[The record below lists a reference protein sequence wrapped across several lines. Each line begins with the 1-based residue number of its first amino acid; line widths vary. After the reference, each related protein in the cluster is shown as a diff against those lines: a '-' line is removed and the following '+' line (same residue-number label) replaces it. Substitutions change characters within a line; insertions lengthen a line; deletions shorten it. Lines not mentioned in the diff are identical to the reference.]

1 MKRIILLFLALL
13 PLGALAQG
21 VPIISAVGDAGQSTR
36 YSVTIELVA
45 LMTLLTVLPSLLL
58 MMTPFVRIIIV
69 MSLLR
74 QALGTGQTPPN
85 QVLVGLSLF
94 LTFFVMSPVLDKVY
108 TDAYVPLRDNKI
120 TVEQAKYGKAAADYQ
135 ATLTFLENRV
145 NSIRKALRGD

>member
-69 MSLLR
+69 MSQIGR
-74 QALGTGQTPPN
+74 AH
-85 QVLVGLSLF
+85 V
-94 LTFFVMSPVLDKVY
+94 
-108 TDAYVPLRDNKI
+108 
-120 TVEQAKYGKAAADYQ
+120 
-135 ATLTFLENRV
+135 
-145 NSIRKALRGD
+145 